1 MLEHLD
7 DNPSLK
13 DKLPETIASAFRN
26 ARRSA
31 VDETGPDDGA
41 FPVACPWAFEQTID
55 KVLAGLTR
63 RMQPR
68 SPSATVVERLAF
80 RVSTTQNPRG
90 RRRAPVEVLEL
101 TKIS

>member
-55 KVLAGLTR
+55 EKFW
-63 RMQPR
+63 PD
-68 SPSATVVERLAF
+68 
-80 RVSTTQNPRG
+80 
-90 RRRAPVEVLEL
+90 
-101 TKIS
+101 